1 MAYDYDIGSTGNKRI
16 DKKGE
21 RRKQMKIWKRFASA
35 LLAAAM
41 MLSVTI
47 PSVFAVDSAVYEKN
61 QSRSIIAY
69 NKLIAMHRGE
79 GGIDEDYRVGIPIG
93 AILSR
98 LNVYLG

>member
-47 PSVFAVDSAVYEKN
+47 TSVFALDSAEYEKN
-61 QSRSIIAY
+61 QSRSIIA
-69 NKLIAMHRGE
+69 
-79 GGIDEDYRVGIPIG
+79 
-93 AILSR
+93 
-98 LNVYLG
+98 